1 MIDVLIIG
9 GGIAGIET
17 ACSLQDLGYET
28 IIVEKEKTIGG
39 HLNDWDTLFPTHRSA
54 SEVLAHYIDETRKR
68 ALTIYLNT
76 YVISV
81 KKQEDGTF

>member
-28 IIVEKEKTIGG
+28 VIVEKERTIGILYG
-39 HLNDWDTLFPTHRSA
+39 GNP
-54 SEVLAHYIDETRKR
+54 
-68 ALTIYLNT
+68 
-76 YVISV
+76 
-81 KKQEDGTF
+81 

>member
-28 IIVEKEKTIGG
+28 VIVEKDKVDFGTPKEDAKVKTI
-39 HLNDWDTLFPTHRSA
+39 S
-54 SEVLAHYIDETRKR
+54 
-68 ALTIYLNT
+68 
-76 YVISV
+76 
-81 KKQEDGTF
+81 